1 MHQKKYLSLATKALI
16 RMFFLLIFIS
26 FFSVNLYAF
35 NAQFLKD
42 AAVAEFSNED
52 YDLLL
57 ATLDSALNHNEDG
70 ASSKWDNPQTGH
82 SGIITPLDSSVIKN
96 MQCRK
101 VKIINHAKNNHGQP
115 VFTFCKVDNQW
126 KILK

>member
-1 MHQKKYLSLATKALI
+1 MHQKKYVNLSVSVLI
-16 RMFFLLIFIS
+16 RTLLIFTFIS
-26 FFSVNLYAF
+26 LFSVNLYAL
-35 NAQFLKD
+35 NAQFLKY

-57 ATLDSALNHNEDG
+57 ATLDTALNYNEDG
-70 ASSKWDNPQTGH
+70 ISSEWNNPQTGH
-82 SGIITPLDSSVIKN
+82 SGVITPLDSSIIENIK
-96 MQCRK
+96 CRK
-101 VKIINHAKNNHGQP
+101 TKVINHAKSKHGQS